1 MHSVAPKKCQ
11 VMFDNDISFF
21 TWMKCAMYIDLY
33 VCYKYYKWWL
43 DDFGFYSLRKQTKM
57 CLVMQQCGVLL
68 CIGVWISRASFI
80 YIIGVMYFM
89 LNWHGGKRASRM
101 SFEANI
107 MRPSLV
113 SKFIEH
119 VNNIWDQHIYYVLMY
134 HPDTIVALL
143 KHNYISWWIHFRT
156 DI

>member
-1 MHSVAPKKCQ
+1 
-11 VMFDNDISFF
+11 
-21 TWMKCAMYIDLY
+21 
-33 VCYKYYKWWL
+33 
-43 DDFGFYSLRKQTKM
+43 
-57 CLVMQQCGVLL
+57 
-68 CIGVWISRASFI
+68 
-80 YIIGVMYFM
+80 
-89 LNWHGGKRASRM
+89 M

-143 KHNYISWWIHFRT
+143 KHNYI
-156 DI
+156 